1 MYWTAFGW
9 PLWLMPLGF
18 CALVQVM
25 DQVDPTLWQRLLGDV
40 FIIVA
45 QGLAYKSQKRTWWVL
60 HGTFQDVQAT
70 FW

>member
-9 PLWLMPLGF
+9 PLWLMLGF
-18 CALVQVM
+18 YALVQVM

-45 QGLAYKSQKRTWWVL
+45 QGLAYKSQKRTWCVL
-60 HGTFQDVQAT
+60 HGTLRGVQAT
-70 FW
+70 CW

>member
-1 MYWTAFGW
+1 
-9 PLWLMPLGF
+9 MPLGF